1 MCLAMTHAIIQCST
15 PARKLSKIP
24 VASIIDDDKDVR
36 EATEALIQT
45 FGYDTTTF
53 ASAEDYLRSGYAG
66 VTSCLIRD
74 VHMSGISG
82 VDLQDR
88 LLADG
93 HSIPIIFMTGVVDEK
108 TRARALKAGGVGFLT
123 KPFDVKDL
131 IACLD
136 KALKGSR

>member
-1 MCLAMTHAIIQCST
+1 MCLTLTHAITQSST
-15 PARKLSKIP
+15 RTPKLSKIP
-24 VASIIDDDKDVR
+24 LISIIDDDQEVR
-36 EATEALIQT
+36 EGTEALLQT
-45 FGYDTTTF
+45 FGYDTVKF

-66 VTSCLIRD
+66 VTSCLISD

-82 VDLQDR
+82 LDLQDR

-93 HSIPIIFMTGVVDEK
+93 HRIPIIFMTGVFDER
-108 TRARALKAGGVGFLT
+108 TRVRALDAGGVGFLT